1 MMSPAKKCRKEREKM
16 NKDILRDDLADILP
30 RLAPL
35 QEKLRGKRIFLSGG
49 TGFFGKWLL
58 ESFVLINRQYGL
70 GATLTVLSRN
80 PEKFLSEY
88 PKFRAFQEIA
98 FVQGDIRNFTFP
110 AGHFDYVI
118 HAATEVSL
126 KMDQERPEEMYSVIL
141 EGTRRILDFTA
152 TSGAKKMLFLSS
164 GAVYGTQPP
173 ELEHISEDFMNTPGF
188 EGPESA
194 YGRGKLHSE
203 RLCLEYAAMDR
214 FYITIARCFAFV
226 GPYLPLETHL
236 AVGNFIE
243 DCLAG
248 RPIIIKGDG
257 TALRSYMYAADLAV
271 WLWTILTKGLHD
283 RAYNVGSEQEISI
296 AGLAA
301 EVNRCFGNSSEIQ
314 ILQAPSED
322 TLPARYV
329 PGTGRARKELKLTM
343 DFPLSKALGKTVR
356 WYMEH

>member
-1 MMSPAKKCRKEREKM
+1 M
-16 NKDILRDDLADILP
+16 NKDILREDLADILQ

-35 QEKLRGKRIFLSGG
+35 QNKLRGKHIFITGG

-58 ESFVLINRQYGL
+58 ESFVLINRQYML
-70 GATLTVLSRN
+70 GATLTALSRN

-88 PKFRAFQEIA
+88 PKFRGFNEIS

-110 AGHFDYVI
+110 PGRFDYVI
-118 HAATEVSL
+118 HAATEASAKL
-126 KMDQERPEEMYSVIL
+126 DQEHPEEMYSVIL

-152 TSGAKKMLFLSS
+152 TSGAGKMLFISS

-173 ELEHISEDFMNTPGF
+173 ELANISEDFINTPGF

-194 YGRGKLHSE
+194 YGRGKLHAE

-214 FYITIARCFAFV
+214 FYITIARCFAFA
-226 GPYLPLETHL
+226 GPYLPLDAHF
-236 AVGNFIE
+236 AIGNFIG
-243 DCLAG
+243 DCLEK

-257 TALRSYMYAADLAV
+257 TTLRSYMYAADLAV
-271 WLWTILTKGLHD
+271 WLWTILVNGLHD

-301 EVNRCFGNSSEIQ
+301 EVNRCFGGGGEIQ
-314 ILQAPSED
+314 ILQRPLED
-322 TLPARYV
+322 TLPSRYV
-329 PGTGRARKELKLTM
+329 PGTGRARKELGLTINY
-343 DFPLSKALGKTVR
+343 PLGQTLEKTVR
-356 WYMEH
+356 WYTLRG